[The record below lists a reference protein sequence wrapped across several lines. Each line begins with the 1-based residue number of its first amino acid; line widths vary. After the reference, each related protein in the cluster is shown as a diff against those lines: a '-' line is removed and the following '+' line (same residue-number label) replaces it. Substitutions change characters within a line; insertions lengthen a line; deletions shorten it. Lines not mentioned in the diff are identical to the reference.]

1 MTNTVEKID
10 TTSFDDAIRKIWD
23 ARDAFYEIKR
33 DFDEIGKNVMANWD
47 GEARNEFKKSY
58 NCMAR
63 KIKDEEDNLTSF
75 GQELEAIRDMYKK
88 ADEEIRKQLAQ

>member
-1 MTNTVEKID
+1 
-10 TTSFDDAIRKIWD
+10 
-23 ARDAFYEIKR
+23 
-33 DFDEIGKNVMANWD
+33 MANWD
-47 GEARNEFKKSY
+47 GEAKNEFKKSY

-88 ADEEIRKQLAQ
+88 TDEEIKKQLAQ

>member
-33 DFDEIGKNVMANWD
+33 DFVEIGKNVMANWTVKRKMNS
-47 GEARNEFKKSY
+47 RNPTIAWQEKSKTK
-58 NCMAR
+58 R
-63 KIKDEEDNLTSF
+63 IT
-75 GQELEAIRDMYKK
+75 
-88 ADEEIRKQLAQ
+88 